1 LIQSSSRALETA
13 IAAARE
19 AGAIAL
25 DRINDTHS
33 IEEKGRRAD
42 IVTEVD
48 RACEA
53 VIIARIKSAFPH
65 AAILAE
71 ESGAHPSSGGSQ
83 TKSVHGDEERWIIDP
98 IDGTTNYAHGYP
110 IFCISIAYERAGEL
124 IAGVVYAPAM
134 SELFVA
140 ERGSGARC
148 NDRPIHVSTIDAV
161 GDALICT
168 GFHPSNYERNAPYF
182 RAASNRAQA
191 VRRDGAAALDLA
203 YIACGRYDGF
213 WEWGLHAWDVAA
225 GTLIIEEAGG
235 RVTRIDGTSNAV
247 DAASI
252 LATNGAVHDELSEIL
267 KL

>member
-1 LIQSSSRALETA
+1 VSKELTVNPVETA

-25 DRINDTHS
+25 ERMRDTHT
-33 IEEKGRRAD
+33 IQEKGRRAD

-53 VIIARIKSAFPH
+53 AIIARIKKEFPH

-71 ESGAHPSSGGSQ
+71 ESGLHVNSG
-83 TKSVHGDEERWIIDP
+83 EERWIIDP

-110 IFCISIAYERAGEL
+110 IFCISIAYERAGE
-124 IAGVVYAPAM
+124 ITAGVVYAPAM
-134 SELFVA
+134 NELFVA
-140 ERGSGARC
+140 ERGKGARC
-148 NDRPIHVSTIDAV
+148 NDQPIQVSTITSV

-168 GFHPSNYERNAPYF
+168 GFHPANYERNAPYF

-203 YIACGRYDGF
+203 YVACGRYDGF

-225 GTLIIEEAGG
+225 GILIIQEAGG
-235 RVTRIDGTSNAV
+235 HVTRIDGTP
-247 DAASI
+247 AAIDSASF
-252 LATNGAVHDELSEIL
+252 LATNGCIHTELHDILNSAVQQ
-267 KL
+267 